1 MLKHK
6 KSLILS
12 TLLLLLPM
20 LAGLV
25 LWNRLPDQLPIHW
38 NAAGEIDGWSSKAV
52 GVFGLPG
59 LILVIHWICILGTHA
74 DPKRRNQSGKLK
86 QLLIWFC
93 PVLSVLLSVVTLGTA
108 MGGYFPIERI
118 LPVFVGVLFVII
130 GNYLP
135 KCRQNYAIGIRLSW
149 ALDSEENWNATHR
162 IAGLVSVIG
171 GVLLLL
177 SVFLPVGWIVGM
189 FLAVLLAVILVPTV
203 YSYCYYRKHR

>member
-162 IAGLVSVIG
+162 IAGFVSVIG